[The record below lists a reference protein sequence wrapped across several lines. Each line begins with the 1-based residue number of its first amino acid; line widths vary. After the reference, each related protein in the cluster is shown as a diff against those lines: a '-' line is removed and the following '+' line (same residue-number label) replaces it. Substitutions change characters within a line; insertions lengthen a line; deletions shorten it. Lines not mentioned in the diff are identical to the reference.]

1 MKQCWLLVI
10 ITLNAGSGDGL
21 LINGD
26 FEQPLTT
33 GWSQYLVPPGTIDRA
48 VDYDADP
55 DYEAQVAIYTK
66 GVYGKLYQT
75 VTIPTIDLRFS
86 IKARL
91 QAFVNELT
99 GHWAGSSVLI
109 AYADGYGRHLG
120 STRICARTSSCPW
133 VNTPIHHLIDAAN
146 TLWNTYGFDVC
157 EELKNLPG
165 VNPAAVKKI
174 EVSLYSETYHC

>member
-1 MKQCWLLVI
+1 MKQSWLLI
-10 ITLNAGSGDGL
+10 IVTLSAGNGAGL

-33 GWSQYLVPPGTIDRA
+33 GWSQYIAGPGTIDRA

-86 IKARL
+86 INAKL
-91 QAFVNELT
+91 KAFVNELT
-99 GHWAGSSVLI
+99 GHWAGSSVSI
-109 AYADGYGRHLG
+109 AYADGDGRHLG
-120 STRICARTSSCPW
+120 STRICARTPSCPW
-133 VNTPIHHLIDAAN
+133 VNTLNHHLIDARD
-146 TLWNTYGFDVC
+146 TLWDTYEFDVC
-157 EELKNLPG
+157 QELKNLPG
-165 VNPAAVKKI
+165 VTISAIKKI
-174 EVSLYSETYHC
+174 EISLYSETYHC